1 MKQAVKSVVKKV
13 PGAVWLY
20 KALKTPPPAPVQRI
34 ANVER
39 KAAQQQ
45 LESATMFEMSGEFE
59 AALAEYEKVA
69 GVHGRRGMA
78 RCLYELGEI
87 RKAAALLRDADH
99 FDKDLVPIL
108 YSLGNIE
115 AAHRS
120 YRYRATSEL
129 ISETFD
135 QPVRPSKMSIRTDE
149 KHSKGLMLAEGGPGD
164 EIRISAI
171 YEEVASHFD
180 EMTVTCSPELYGLLS
195 RSMPTVN
202 FLPVKRYRSEELISA
217 NPPDRELVERR
228 LKVFVND
235 RVIEQAVSS
244 IVFSTLDALGEFR
257 QRRSDFR
264 RSPHLAAHPERVA
277 EVKAK
282 MGSRNRPQIGLS
294 WRSMRQ
300 SLLRNRHYL
309 TPAELAPLAA
319 VDADFWLLQ
328 IDATE
333 LELDQLRS
341 FLTLNEMDGLD
352 LKDDFEGQA
361 ALIANLDAV
370 ISPLTTTAE
379 LAGSLGVPTFI
390 AAPDRSTE
398 WRCNDCGGDVWY
410 GNARTFSSKNVGGRH
425 NVMSSIA
432 HAIKKAGKDET

>member
-20 KALKTPPPAPVQRI
+20 KALKTPPPAPVKKV

-39 KAAQQQ
+39 KLAQQR
-45 LESATMFEMSGEFE
+45 LEAATMLEMSGEFE

-69 GVHGRRGMA
+69 GVHGKRGVA
-78 RCLYELGEI
+78 RCLYELGEV
-87 RKAAALLRDADH
+87 KQAATLLRDADH
-99 FDKDLVPIL
+99 FDKDMIPIL
-108 YSLGNIE
+108 YGLGNIE

-129 ISETFD
+129 IATQFD
-135 QPVRPSKMSIRTDE
+135 QLIRPSKLSIRTDN
-149 KHSKGLMLAEGGPGD
+149 KHRKGLMLAEGGPGD

-171 YEEVASHFD
+171 YEEIAVHFD
-180 EMTVTCSPELYGLLS
+180 ELTVTCSPDLQGLLS
-195 RSMPTVN
+195 RSMPSVN
-202 FLPVKRYRSEELISA
+202 FLPVKRYRSEELIAAS
-217 NPPDRELVERR
+217 PPDRELVDRR

-235 RVIEQAVSS
+235 SVLEQATSS
-244 IVFSTLDALGEFR
+244 MVFSTLDALGEFR

-264 RSPHLAAHPERVA
+264 RSPHLRADAERVA
-277 EVKAK
+277 DTRSM

-309 TPAELAPLAA
+309 ATAELAPLAGL
-319 VDADFWLLQ
+319 DADFWLLQ
-328 IDATE
+328 IDATDIE
-333 LELDQLRS
+333 LEQLRS
-341 FLTLNEMDGLD
+341 FLTLNEVDGLD

-361 ALIANLDAV
+361 ALITSLDAV
-370 ISPLTTTAE
+370 VSPLTTTAE
-379 LAGSLGVPTFI
+379 LAGSLGAPTFI

-410 GNARTFSSKNVGGRH
+410 GNARTFSSKNAGGRH
-425 NVMSSIA
+425 NVMGAIA
-432 HAIKKAGKDET
+432 HAIQKAGKR